1 MNILSAVKCL
11 LCLIKCSKYL
21 YFIKKAVCITA
32 LIIALIAGV
41 SILSGDKNM
50 IKKLKEMM

>member
-41 SILSGDKNM
+41 SVLSGDKNM